1 MAFFR
6 EVSVP
11 SNAAGRLLLHS
22 MPGRRERLDECWREA
37 ESVPVHAIICLASDE
52 EIAQKSPS
60 YLAAITSGDV
70 PCQRWPLGVPDY
82 GVPSDE
88 SGFLDLASQ
97 VADSL
102 KNGLNV
108 LVHCGAGIG
117 RTGMFAALVLM
128 RLRIPLEE
136 SLKRVKAAGSGPET
150 AAQRAFLDRMR
161 GNTDG

>member
-1 MAFFR
+1 MALFR

-11 SNAAGRLLLHS
+11 SNAGGRLLLHS
-22 MPGRRERLDECWREA
+22 MPGRREKLDDCWSEVK
-37 ESVPVHAIICLASDE
+37 SVPVHVIVSLASDE
-52 EIAQKSPS
+52 EISQKCPS
-60 YLAAITSGDV
+60 YLAAIASGAV

-88 SGFLDLASQ
+88 SAFLELASQ

-102 KNGLNV
+102 KNGQSV

-117 RTGMFAALVLM
+117 RTGTFAALVLM
-128 RLRIPLEE
+128 RLRVPLEE

-150 AAQRAFLDRMR
+150 SAQRAFLDRMR